1 MNLKK
6 LSLIIT
12 ITLPLSIP
20 GHALAGGMTTT
31 GYLTSVTPNSLVMD
45 GVSYHFRPNREERN
59 PVEVRCEVK
68 DKVVGCEELARI
80 NQRNHAKAKV
90 SIDSAGFVT
99 RVQILDVLK

>member
-12 ITLPLSIP
+12 IALPLFIS

-31 GYLTSVTPNSLVMD
+31 GYLTSVTPSLLVMD
-45 GVSYHFRPNREERN
+45 GVSYRFRPNQEERN

-68 DKVVGCEELARI
+68 DKAIGCEELARI
-80 NQRNHAKAKV
+80 DWRNSARAKI
-90 SIDSAGFVT
+90 SIDTEGFVT
-99 RVQILDVLK
+99 RVQVLDVLK